1 MHPGRIL
8 GVVMG
13 LVILVTFFAVP
24 FYSTNGQSTTLYNNM
39 TSVYNSL
46 GSTQGSGNAGMIAAA
61 YVLLIGAILILIAG
75 FVGVFP
81 LGTGVLGIVGMAMI
95 TLSPYLT
102 TPGAAGNG
110 FDIYEVGY
118 YLIWAASVIALGAS
132 FWHGKRKPEVLVQ
145 NIIAPSQSQPPP
157 PPQQL
162 LRRP

>member
-1 MHPGRIL
+1 
-8 GVVMG
+8 MG
-13 LVILVTFFAVP
+13 LVILVTFFVLP

-46 GSTQGSGNAGMIAAA
+46 GSIQGSGDAGTIAAA

-81 LGTGVLGIVGMAMI
+81 LGTGVLGIVGMAII

-110 FDIYEVGY
+110 FGVYGVGY
-118 YLIWAASVIALGAS
+118 YVIWAASVIALGAS
-132 FWHGKRKPEVLVQ
+132 FWHGKRKPDVLVQ
-145 NIIAPSQSQPPP
+145 NIVTPPP
-157 PPQQL
+157 SPAPQQVTPPAL
-162 LRRP
+162 LALRE